1 MNNPSRQTVTRLVSV
16 FTVWG
21 LITLLSA
28 CAVFTNDNQTT
39 TFYFIRHAEIDSS
52 TPDKPLNDQG
62 KQRAQSLATHFQD
75 RDISPLGPTLQT

>member
-28 CAVFTNDNQTT
+28 CAVFTND
-39 TFYFIRHAEIDSS
+39 
-52 TPDKPLNDQG
+52 QG

-75 RDISPLGPTLQT
+75 HDISPLGPTLQT